1 MNGETRSCI
10 DQILNAIEYG
20 DLPSEEIERRVQ
32 NLYDTEVLK
41 TNESANM
48 EMITV
53 CQSLL
58 WELKTHGK
66 FSYEDHSEKI
76 RAAVE
81 KEYAAWTK
89 RRYRQRVALKVGAVA
104 AAIVL
109 VLGANS
115 FLHLGWFWGMST
127 PDGQQYIIQGHEI
140 NGDMIQSAIAKNQ
153 DVLQV
158 SCEDAADLQGCLGF
172 DPEIPQIV
180 SKQFHLVECQVFF
193 FPNMIQ
199 VNAYYG
205 GPENNDYSI
214 SYILNLYTDVDAAF
228 VSIEQNEN
236 GNYITV
242 DGQSLYLT
250 TNMEYSVACWQTGNS
265 VHSLSMSG
273 TIQNVKEIIT
283 EFFGGK

>member
-20 DLPSEEIERRVQ
+20 NLSSEEIERRVQ
-32 NLYDTEVLK
+32 KLYDTEVLK
-41 TNESANM
+41 THEPANM
-48 EMITV
+48 EMIAV

-76 RAAVE
+76 RASIE
-81 KEYAAWTK
+81 KEYAAWT
-89 RRYRQRVALKVGAVA
+89 RRRCRQRVALKLGAAA

-115 FLHLGWFWGMST
+115 FLHLGWFWGMSS
-127 PDGQQYIIQGHEI
+127 PDGQQYIIQGYEI

-153 DVLQV
+153 DVFQV
-158 SCEDAADLQGCLGF
+158 SCEDAADLQGYLGF

-180 SKQFHLVECQVFF
+180 SKQFHLMECQVFF

-205 GPENNDYSI
+205 ESENNVYSI
-214 SYILNLYTDVDAAF
+214 SYILNLYTDVDDAL

-236 GNYITV
+236 GNYIVV
-242 DGQSLYLT
+242 DGQSMYLT
-250 TNMEYSVACWQTGNS
+250 TNIDYSIACWQTENS
-265 VHSLSMSG
+265 VHSLSISG
-273 TIQNVKEIIT
+273 MIQNVEEIIT
-283 EFFGGK
+283 EFLGGK